1 MWEMIQDACTVIVGI
16 ELLDMIYIV
25 VSICWESYR
34 DSKRSRDKG
43 EPAGNTRICQYTSN
57 HRCIHDDDWCG
68 QCSDCSEQTL
78 YQKQAIALQQD
89 KRLKEIVK
97 KSVREVMEEE

>member
-1 MWEMIQDACTVIVGI
+1 MWEMIQNACTVIVGI
-16 ELLDMIYIV
+16 ELLGIIHLVM
-25 VSICWESYR
+25 SICWDSYR
-34 DSKRSRDKG
+34 NGKRTKDKE
-43 EPAGNTRICQYTSN
+43 EPVRNTRMCQYTSN
-57 HRCIHDDDWCG
+57 HRCIYDDDWCG

-97 KSVREVMEEE
+97 ESVREVMEEE